1 MKDKKIVNMLANSRS
16 KFHVLLEKAANKSGQ
31 DRLAQKQLTSAWNTG
46 RSAKNSGAA
55 AALRYGNLML
65 GEGRTAEAI
74 EVFSSIRDY
83 YPKNAAARYKLG
95 LALERDNDWVKADAE
110 YRVAQELQY
119 DAGRVGFR
127 RGRCLAA
134 IDATDEAMAQYRI
147 AIRHNY
153 RPGDSYLAILSCE
166 RSAPVWKKL
175 ETLRNGTEHHSG
187 NADWLKDRAVMA
199 QKMRFFD
206 EAVSYYR
213 KSEELAPLPRQYMI
227 EMAFCY
233 QEIGNH
239 HTAAGILNVLVG
251 SEAVDDRVLGPGL
264 FFKERGRWEDAIEQ
278 YKLSL
283 MQTFRPVDRARLEF
297 EIAHAFD
304 RQYQWKTARD
314 WYLQS
319 LTTDGTVAY
328 RHYRLGVVLER
339 LEDFK
344 GALGPYAR
352 SLELGPERPHWYY
365 RLGTSARKAGLDDI
379 AFKALIRS
387 VGGTLESDLPDDLNG
402 RDEGRVNFIRSLGA
416 EHVRCLDER
425 RRCNAPARASTWEQM
440 LETARNA
447 DDESQQRI
455 ALSEMNRRSARLKA
469 PDAAAYANM
478 LHDSGEYDVALEV
491 LEDSRDVRFPDGLN
505 LKRYLSSS
513 ADRRR
518 SLFAEFQKNLPLND
532 DVVLLESNHGAS
544 VGCHPLAI
552 FRQMCRDER
561 FDNFTF
567 VWCCSDSAA
576 IPEDVMSNSNV
587 ILVEVHSDVYLKY
600 LATARYLINNVSF
613 APYYV
618 RRDGQIYLNTWHGT
632 PLKTLGAS
640 MKQGV
645 LEYENLARNFVQAT
659 HVASPN
665 DLTDWALF
673 EDHKIS
679 KYATAARRVIGSP
692 RLDNFINGGDTFRNA
707 LRQELGVDDD
717 ETLVLYAPT
726 WRGGVSDHGFD
737 VARLVDDLAAM
748 SGVESIRVFFRAHR
762 LTEKLVSELSLPTE
776 LVPSHID
783 TSDLLSAVDVL
794 VTDYSSIAFD
804 YLTTRR
810 PTVFYVPDLDEY
822 QSARGLYIDPST
834 LPGIVCHNRDELT
847 EAISRPQAAP
857 SREYDAAIE
866 KYAALEDGG
875 AAVRAI
881 DFMLEPERVTQYD
894 RPLVLIHA
902 SLIPNGIASALISLL
917 QTFESGPVD
926 IVLVVEGHVMRRE
939 AARQEILRR
948 LPDHVDL
955 AFRIGKTTATPEEQW
970 AIDQEG
976 DHLSKQSAPIEQLKR
991 SAWSREVRRA
1001 LGSATPDT
1009 AIEFDGYA
1017 RLWADFIANAGTE
1030 STSHLIWQHNQLV
1043 DEWKTKYPE
1052 LASVFKRYSDF
1063 DAIVP
1068 VSNALSEENRRQ
1080 LQEAGFQPPDRF
1092 LTVQNTL
1099 NVEDIRRKARDD
1111 IDTDLGAWIRKDNFN
1126 VLSIGRLSPE
1136 KNFRA
1141 LIDAWPEIVRSIPQ
1155 ARLTVIGSG
1164 LLEVELLTRV
1174 EELGI
1179 SDTVFFAG
1187 QRSNPYPALQRAD
1200 LFVLPSV
1207 HEGQPVVVLEAMT
1220 LNVPVAAAYTP
1231 GTAELLRSGY
1241 GAIVESSAMSMARD
1255 IVRVYKEIAIAH
1267 GNFDADNYADQARD
1281 AFLAA
1286 IRAC

>member
-1 MKDKKIVNMLANSRS
+1 MNDKEIVNMIANSRS
-16 KFHVLLEKAANKSGQ
+16 KFHVLLEKVAKKNGRDQ
-31 DRLAQKQLTSAWNTG
+31 LAEKQLTSAWKAGKSARNTNV
-46 RSAKNSGAA
+46 AT
-55 AALRYGNLML
+55 ALRYGNLL
-65 GEGRTAEAI
+65 LSEGRNAEAI
-74 EVFSSIRDY
+74 EVFSSVRDDR
-83 YPKNAAARYKLG
+83 PKNATARYKLG
-95 LALERDNDWVKADAE
+95 MAFERDSEWVKADTE
-110 YRVAQELQY
+110 YRAAQELQY

-134 IDATDEAMAQYRI
+134 IGATDEAMAQYRI
-147 AIRHNY
+147 AIRHGY
-153 RPGDSYLAILSCE
+153 RLGDSYLALLSCE
-166 RSAPVWKKL
+166 ESAPVWKKL
-175 ETLRNGTEHHSG
+175 ETLRNGTEHHSS

-199 QKMRFFD
+199 QKMRSFD

-213 KSEELAPLPRQYMI
+213 KSESLAPLSRQYKI

-233 QEIGNH
+233 QEIGNYQ
-239 HTAAGILNVLVG
+239 TAAGILDKLLG
-251 SEAVDDRVLGPGL
+251 SEAEADRVLGPGL

-283 MQTFRPVDRARLEF
+283 KQTFRPVDRARLEF

-319 LTTDGTVAY
+319 LTTDGTDAY

-339 LEDFK
+339 LGDFK

-352 SLELGPERPHWYY
+352 SLEIGPERPHWYY
-365 RLGTSARKAGLDDI
+365 RLGTSARKAGLDEI

-387 VGGTLESDLPDDLNG
+387 MGATITTDFSDDLGG
-402 RDEGRVNFIRSLGA
+402 RGEGRVGFIQSLGS
-416 EHVRCLDER
+416 EHVRCLDDR
-425 RRCNAPARASTWEQM
+425 RGRNAPARASTWEQM
-440 LETARNA
+440 LETARNTGN
-447 DDESQQRI
+447 ESQQRV
-455 ALSEMNRRSARLKA
+455 ALSEMNRRSTHLKA
-469 PDAAAYANM
+469 PDAAAYASM
-478 LHDSGEYDVALEV
+478 LYDSGQRTAALDL

-505 LKRYLSSS
+505 LKQYLSSS
-513 ADRRR
+513 TDRRR
-518 SLFAEFQKNLPLND
+518 SLFAEFQKNLPILDN
-532 DVVLLESNHGAS
+532 VVLLESNHGAS
-544 VGCHPLAI
+544 VGCHPLAM
-552 FRQMCRDER
+552 FRQMCRDKR
-561 FDNFTF
+561 FDEFTF
-567 VWCCSDSAA
+567 VWCCSDSTAV
-576 IPEDVMSNSNV
+576 PEHVVSKSNV
-587 ILVEVHSDVYLKY
+587 VLVEVHSDIYLKY
-600 LATARYLINNVSF
+600 LATAKYLINNVSF

-665 DLTDWALF
+665 ELTDWALF

-692 RLDNFINGGDTFRNA
+692 RLDNFINGGDSFRRA
-707 LRQELGVDDD
+707 LRQELGVNDD

-726 WRGGVSDHGFD
+726 WRGSVSDHGFD
-737 VARLVDDLAAM
+737 VARLIEDLTAM
-748 SGVESIRVFFRAHR
+748 SGTESTRVFFRAHR
-762 LTEKLVSELSLPTE
+762 LTEKLVSECSLPTE

-783 TSDLLSAVDVL
+783 TSDLLAAVDVL

-810 PTVFYVPDLDEY
+810 PMVFYVPDFDEY
-822 QSARGLYIDPST
+822 QSARGLYINPST
-834 LPGIVCHNRDELT
+834 LPGAVCHNRDELIA
-847 EAISRPQAAP
+847 AISRPQPASSPA
-857 SREYDAAIE
+857 YDAAIG
-866 KYAALEDGG
+866 KYATLEDGG
-875 AAVRAI
+875 AAARAV
-881 DFMLEPERVTQYD
+881 DFMLEPERVQQRD

-917 QTFESGPVD
+917 QTFESGPAD
-926 IVLVVEGHVMRRE
+926 IVVVVEGHVMRRDT
-939 AARQEILRR
+939 ARQEILRR

-955 AFRIGKTTATPEEQW
+955 AFRIGNTTATPEEQW
-970 AIDQEG
+970 AIAQEG
-976 DHLSKQSAPIEQLKR
+976 DHLSEQSAPVEHLKR
-991 SAWSREVRRA
+991 SAWRREVRRA
-1001 LGSATPDT
+1001 LGAATPDT

-1017 RLWADFIANAGTE
+1017 KLWADFIANAGTG
-1030 STSHLIWQHNQLV
+1030 STSHFIWQHNQLV

-1052 LASVFKRYSDF
+1052 LASVFKRYSNF

-1068 VSNALSEENRRQ
+1068 VSDALSQENRSR
-1080 LQEAGFQPPDRF
+1080 LKEEGFQPPDRF

-1099 NVEDIRRKARDD
+1099 NVVDIRRKAGQNID
-1111 IDTDLGAWIRKDNFN
+1111 IDLGAWIRPENFN

-1141 LIDAWPEIVRSIPQ
+1141 LIDAWPKIVSSIPE

-1164 LLEVELLTRV
+1164 LLEAELLTRV
-1174 EELGI
+1174 DELGI

-1220 LNVPVAAAYTP
+1220 LDVPVAAAYTP

-1241 GAIVESSAMSMARD
+1241 GAIIESSALDMAQD
-1255 IVRVYKEIAIAH
+1255 LIRVYENIEIAH
-1267 GNFDADNYADQARD
+1267 GSFDPDNFADRARE
-1281 AFLAA
+1281 AFIAA
-1286 IRAC
+1286 ISAC